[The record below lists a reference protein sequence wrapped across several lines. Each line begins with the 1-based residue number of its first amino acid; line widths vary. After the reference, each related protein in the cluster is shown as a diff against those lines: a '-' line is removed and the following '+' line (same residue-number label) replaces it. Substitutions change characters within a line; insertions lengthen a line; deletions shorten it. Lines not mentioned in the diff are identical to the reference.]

1 MQRNW
6 TRNLKSDSSAK
17 DKLWNEK
24 RRFDTIWKFKGNLSL
39 GWQWQKTREETKRL
53 IKSKFGINE
62 EESPMGKNS
71 ISVAFITLW
80 RNII

>member
-1 MQRNW
+1 MKNVALTQFE
-6 TRNLKSDSSAK
+6 NLREICLWDGN
-17 DKLWNEK
+17 DK
-24 RRFDTIWKFKGNLSL
+24 
-39 GWQWQKTREETKRL
+39 KTREETKRL